1 MPPAIM
7 GELYFKPLHLLYM
20 CAHFSKLKWLLLL
33 CAWRGNNKMAI
44 HPIDGRYGRKEVKDI
59 FDEEN
64 KLQRLLDVECALSKA
79 HADVGNIPKEAAK
92 EIESKCSTKYV
103 TVARVKEIEDQINH
117 DLMAMVKAYSEQ
129 CKGGAGN
136 YIHLGATSADIMDTS
151 LALQLRDFITFLEK
165 DLYGL
170 RKILVALADKH
181 KKTVCIGRTHAQHAV
196 PTTYGLKFAIYAE
209 EVQRH
214 IDRLN
219 EYKPRILVGQMTGAV
234 GTQAALGP
242 NAIRI
247 QELTMKYLNLKP
259 VNVSN
264 QVIQRDR
271 HAEFL
276 FHLALIGETLNKI
289 CTEIRNLQRTE
300 IDEVAEGFKK
310 GKQVG
315 SSTMPHKRN
324 PIIAERVCGLS
335 RILKADAFAAMDN
348 IPLWHERDLTNSAP
362 ERILIPESCIL
373 ADYILTKTIDL
384 LENLEFKP
392 ENIKRNLNMT
402 KGLIMAEKIMIDL
415 VEKGMGRQEAH
426 EAIRK
431 DAMKVYETGESF
443 VEVLANDPAITKYF
457 SRKQLIELMRPEN
470 YIGTAV
476 EQVEKVVKRLS

>member
-1 MPPAIM
+1 
-7 GELYFKPLHLLYM
+7 
-20 CAHFSKLKWLLLL
+20 
-33 CAWRGNNKMAI
+33 MAI
-44 HPIDGRYGRKEVKDI
+44 HPIDGRYGRKEVRAI

-64 KLQRLLDVECALSKA
+64 KLQRLLDVECALAKA

-151 LALQLRDFITFLEK
+151 LALQLKDFIVFLED
-165 DLYGL
+165 DLLGL
-170 RKILVALADKH
+170 RKILVTLANKH

-196 PTTYGLKFAIYAE
+196 PTTYGLKFAIWAD

-242 NAIRI
+242 KAIKI
-247 QELTMKYLNLKP
+247 QDLTMRYLGLKP

-276 FHLALIGETLNKI
+276 FNLALIGETLNKI

-324 PIIAERVCGLS
+324 PIMAERIAGLS
-335 RILKADAFAAMDN
+335 RILKADAFVAMDN

-362 ERILIPESCIL
+362 ERIIIPESCIL
-373 ADYILTKTIDL
+373 ADYMLAKTLEL
-384 LENLEFKP
+384 LENLEFRP
-392 ENIKRNLNMT
+392 ENIKRNLEFT
-402 KGLIMAEKIMIDL
+402 KGLIMAEKIMVTL
-415 VEKGMGRQEAH
+415 VEKGMGRQDAH
-426 EAIRK
+426 ELVRE
-431 DAMKVYETGESF
+431 DSMRVYETGVNF
-443 VEVLANDPAITKYF
+443 LEVLSKDPRVSKF
-457 SRKQLIELMRPEN
+457 LSRKELEELMKPEN

-476 EQVEKVVKRLS
+476 EQVEKVVKRLG